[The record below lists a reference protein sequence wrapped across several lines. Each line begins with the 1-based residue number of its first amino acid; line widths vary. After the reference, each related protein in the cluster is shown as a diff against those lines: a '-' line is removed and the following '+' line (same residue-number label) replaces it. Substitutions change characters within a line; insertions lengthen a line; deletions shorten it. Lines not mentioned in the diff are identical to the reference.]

1 MSRKQLALFE
11 PTLVVQALKEA
22 VKKLNPQAQWR
33 NPVMFIV
40 WIGSLLTTCI
50 SIAMASGAMPGNAL
64 FSAAISGWLWV
75 TVLFANFAEAL
86 AEGRSKAQANSLK
99 GVKKTAFARKLR
111 EPKYG
116 AAADKVPAD
125 QLRKGDIVLVEAGD
139 IIPCDG
145 EVIEG
150 GASVDESA
158 ITGESAPVIRESGGD
173 FASVTGGTRI
183 LSDWLVI
190 ECSVNPGE
198 TFLDRMIAMVEGA
211 QRRKTPNEIALTILL
226 IALTIVFLLAT
237 ATLWPFSAW
246 GGNAVSV
253 TVLVALLVCLIP
265 TTIGGLLSAIGVAGM
280 SRMLGANVIATSG
293 RAVEAAGDVDV
304 LLLDKTGTITL
315 GNRQASEFIPAQGV
329 DEKTLADAAQLAS
342 LADET
347 PEGRSIVILAKQ
359 RFNLRERD
367 VQSLHATFVPFTAQ
381 SRMSGINIDN
391 RMIRKGSVDAI
402 RRHVEANGGHF
413 PTDVDQKVDQVARQG
428 ATPLVVVEGS
438 RVLGVIALKDIV
450 KGGIKE
456 RFAPDLDQVLVALDE
471 PPARTI
477 NNAPDSRSFKDKWR
491 VQIQGCVVAAALC
504 AVITLIAMQWLMA
517 FDAANLVMLYLLGV
531 VVVALFYGRWP
542 SVVATVIN
550 VVSFDLFF
558 IAPRGTLA
566 VSDVQYLLTFAVM
579 LTVGLVIG
587 NLTAGVRYQ
596 ARVARYR
603 EQRTRHLYEMSKA
616 LAVGRSPQDIAAT
629 SEQFI
634 ASTFHA
640 RSQVL
645 LPDDNGK
652 LQPLTH
658 PQGMTPWDDAIAQW
672 SFDKGLPA
680 GAGTDTLPGVPYQIL
695 PLKSG
700 EKTYGLVVV
709 EPGNLRQ
716 LMIPEQQ
723 RLLETFTLLVA
734 NALERLTLTASEEQ
748 ARMASEREQIR
759 NALLAA
765 LSHDL
770 RTPLTVLFGQAEILT
785 LDLASEGSP
794 HARQASEIRQHVLN
808 TTRLVNNL
816 LDMARIQSG
825 GFNLKKEWLTL
836 EEVVGSALQMLE
848 PGLSSPIN
856 LSLPEPLTLIH
867 VDGPLFERVLI
878 NLLENA
884 VKYAGAQA
892 EIGIDAHVE
901 GENLQLDVWD
911 NGPGL
916 PPGRSRRYLISLLAG
931 IKSRQYRG

>member
-1 MSRKQLALFE
+1 MNNEPLRPDPDRLLEQTAAPHRGKLKVFFGACAGVGKTWAMLAEAQRLRAQGLDIVVGVVETHGRKDTAAMLEGLAVLPPKRQAYRGRHISEFDLDAALARRPALILMDELAHSNAPGSRHPKRWQDIEELLEAGIDVFTTVNVQHLESLNDVVSGVTGIQVRETVPDPFFDAADDVV
-11 PTLVVQALKEA
+11 LVDLPPDDLRQRLKEGKVYIA
-22 VKKLNPQAQWR
+22 GQAER
-33 NPVMFIV
+33 
-40 WIGSLLTTCI
+40 
-50 SIAMASGAMPGNAL
+50 
-64 FSAAISGWLWV
+64 AIEH
-75 TVLFANFAEAL
+75 FF
-86 AEGRSKAQANSLK
+86 
-99 GVKKTAFARKLR
+99 
-111 EPKYG
+111 
-116 AAADKVPAD
+116 
-125 QLRKGDIVLVEAGD
+125 RKG
-139 IIPCDG
+139 
-145 EVIEG
+145 
-150 GASVDESA
+150 
-158 ITGESAPVIRESGGD
+158 
-173 FASVTGGTRI
+173 
-183 LSDWLVI
+183 
-190 ECSVNPGE
+190 N
-198 TFLDRMIAMVEGA
+198 
-211 QRRKTPNEIALTILL
+211 L
-226 IALTIVFLLAT
+226 IALRELALRRT
-237 ATLWPFSAW
+237 AD
-246 GGNAVSV
+246 
-253 TVLVALLVCLIP
+253 
-265 TTIGGLLSAIGVAGM
+265 
-280 SRMLGANVIATSG
+280 R
-293 RAVEAAGDVDV
+293 
-304 LLLDKTGTITL
+304 
-315 GNRQASEFIPAQGV
+315 V
-329 DEKTLADAAQLAS
+329 DEQMRAWRGHPGEEKVWHTRDAILLCIGHNTGSEKLVRAAARLAS
-342 LADET
+342 RRWWRRETFADRLA
-347 PEGRSIVILAKQ
+347 RI
-359 RFNLRERD
+359 
-367 VQSLHATFVPFTAQ
+367 
-381 SRMSGINIDN
+381 
-391 RMIRKGSVDAI
+391 
-402 RRHVEANGGHF
+402 
-413 PTDVDQKVDQVARQG
+413 
-428 ATPLVVVEGS
+428 
-438 RVLGVIALKDIV
+438 
-450 KGGIKE
+450 
-456 RFAPDLDQVLVALDE
+456 APDLDQVLVALDE

-734 NALERLTLTASEEQ
+734 NAFERLTLTASEEQ

-916 PPGRSRRYLISLLAG
+916 PPGQEQTIFDKFARGNKESAVPGVGLGLAICRAIVDVHG
-931 IKSRQYRG
+931 GTITAFNRPEGGACFRVTLPQQTAPELEDFHEDM